1 MKDDD
6 LDTLFAAARAAP
18 PVPSDALLARVLA
31 DAAAH
36 QPAPRPVVARPLSIA
51 PRGGVWH
58 RLADLFGGAG
68 ALAGMG
74 GAAVAGLVL
83 GYVQPDGLSA
93 LSDAML
99 GGALDSVALM
109 PSVDPLFAE
118 VTP

>member
-6 LDTLFAAARAAP
+6 LDTLFAMARAAP
-18 PVPSDALLARVLA
+18 PVPSDALMARVLA
-31 DAAAH
+31 DAVAH
-36 QPAPRPVVARPLSIA
+36 QPAPRPVAA
-51 PRGGVWH
+51 PRVALPALGGMWH

-83 GYVQPDGLSA
+83 GFVQPEGLSA
-93 LSDAML
+93 LSDTVL

-109 PSVDPLFAE
+109 PSVDPLFSE
-118 VTP
+118 VTQ